1 MEKPLHVAVVGA
13 SPNPDRYSN
22 MAVRKLKAGG
32 YVVVPVHP
40 AHTTVEGL
48 AVARSLPD
56 IHGKIHTVTLYIN
69 ARHSSEIERELIDLD
84 PERVIFNPGAENPS
98 LAEKLRER
106 GIRTVEACTLVLL
119 STGRFDTV

>member
-13 SPNPDRYSN
+13 SPDPDRYSN
-22 MAVRKLKAGG
+22 MAVRRLKARG

-40 AHTTVEGL
+40 VHATVEGL
-48 AVARSLPD
+48 AVARSLPG
-56 IHGKIHTVTLYIN
+56 IHGKIHTVTMYVN
-69 ARHSSEIERELIDLD
+69 ARNSSAIERDLIALA
-84 PERVIFNPGAENPS
+84 PERVIFNPGAENPE